1 MKLVILDRD
10 GTINALVDDAFI
22 TSTDDWHTLPGTLEA
37 IARLNH
43 AGWRV
48 VVATNQ
54 PGLGRGLLDVT
65 TLNAIH
71 ARMHKQ
77 LVAVGGRIDAVF
89 YCPHTVEDAC
99 TCRKPLP
106 GLLEQIC
113 ERYGVEPRDVPVVG
127 NCAAHLQAGAALGA
141 PLHLVCS
148 GASTHID
155 PVAPLS
161 DHWPAGTRV
170 HATLAAFV
178 EHLLAQPAALSAAP
192 AAAAPAV
199 PAAPSAA
206 V

>member
-10 GTINALVDDAFI
+10 GTINALVDDTFV
-22 TSTDDWHTLPGTLEA
+22 TSPDDWQALPGTLEA

-48 VVATNQ
+48 VEATNQ

-77 LVAVGGRIDAVF
+77 LAAVGGRIDAVF

-106 GLLEQIC
+106 GLLDQIC
-113 ERYGVEPRDVPVVG
+113 ERYGVDPRGVPVVG
-127 NCAAHLQAGAALGA
+127 NCASHLQAGAALGA

-155 PVAPLS
+155 PAAPLA
-161 DHWPAGTRV
+161 DHWPPGTRV
-170 HATLAAFV
+170 HATLAAFA
-178 EHLLAQPAALSAAP
+178 EHLLTQPPVVTAAHATP
-192 AAAAPAV
+192 T
-199 PAAPSAA
+199 APSAA
-206 V
+206 A

>member
-10 GTINALVDDAFI
+10 GTINALVDDSFI
-22 TSTDDWHTLPGTLEA
+22 TSPDDWHALPGTLEA

-43 AGWRV
+43 AGWRAV
-48 VVATNQ
+48 LATNQ

-65 TLNAIH
+65 TLNQIH

-77 LVAVGGRIDAVF
+77 LAAVGGRIDAVF

-99 TCRKPLP
+99 TCHKPMP
-106 GLLEQIC
+106 ALLEQIC
-113 ERYGVEPRDVPVVG
+113 ERYGVDPRGVPVVG

-155 PVAPLS
+155 PAAPLA
-161 DHWPAGTRV
+161 DHWPPDTRV
-170 HATLAAFV
+170 HATLAAFA
-178 EHLLAQPAALSAAP
+178 EHLLTQQPPVVTAV
-192 AAAAPAV
+192 PAV
-199 PAAPSAA
+199 PFAAA
-206 V
+206 